1 MLKKLG
7 DKCPKIHPSA
17 YINET
22 AYIVGDVEIGAES
35 SIWPGVVIRG
45 DYGSIR
51 VGKRTNIQD
60 NAVLHADDYLIIG
73 DDVTVGHS
81 AVVHC
86 HKIGNNVLI
95 GINSTLLG
103 DAEVG
108 DNCMVAAGSVVLE
121 GTIVPNNSMV
131 VGIPGKIRHMKEELK
146 SRVTQTA
153 INYRRNAKRY
163 KDLK

>member
-103 DAEVG
+103 D
-108 DNCMVAAGSVVLE
+108 
-121 GTIVPNNSMV
+121 